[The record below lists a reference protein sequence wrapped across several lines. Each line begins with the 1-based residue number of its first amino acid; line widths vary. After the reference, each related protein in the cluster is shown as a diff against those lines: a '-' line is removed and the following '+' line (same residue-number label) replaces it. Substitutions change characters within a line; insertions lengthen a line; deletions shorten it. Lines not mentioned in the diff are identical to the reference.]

1 MKTFSKAT
9 NRLIPATLF
18 ELQSCWNIFPR
29 NTKTGLDRRSPQSW
43 PRICLERQV
52 VLGRSSDSWPLW
64 PFQSVSSPG
73 EKGWSW
79 NCWCSWSVLRFL
91 SHLLRNHLTNTA
103 PIWAWACKFWRV
115 LEKIFNSNY
124 FFAKSRSLIS
134 FRAECLRAAA
144 VQGRRRVHGL
154 LFWRRPCSSSAQDC
168 YWQGGGHMQ
177 SHLGSEKRFKKSQ
190 ICLKGKSII
199 HLLYFLVFKVVLPP
213 VT

>member
-29 NTKTGLDRRSPQSW
+29 KTKPGLDRRSPQSW

-64 PFQSVSSPG
+64 PFQCVSSPG
-73 EKGWSW
+73 EEGWSW

-115 LEKIFNSNY
+115 LEKMYSKY
-124 FFAKSRSLIS
+124 FFLPREAWSASERSVWERCKGDGACTDYYSGGAL
-134 FRAECLRAAA
+134 
-144 VQGRRRVHGL
+144 
-154 LFWRRPCSSSAQDC
+154 AQAQHKTANDREVVT
-168 YWQGGGHMQ
+168 
-177 SHLGSEKRFKKSQ
+177 SKR
-190 ICLKGKSII
+190 I
-199 HLLYFLVFKVVLPP
+199 
-213 VT
+213 